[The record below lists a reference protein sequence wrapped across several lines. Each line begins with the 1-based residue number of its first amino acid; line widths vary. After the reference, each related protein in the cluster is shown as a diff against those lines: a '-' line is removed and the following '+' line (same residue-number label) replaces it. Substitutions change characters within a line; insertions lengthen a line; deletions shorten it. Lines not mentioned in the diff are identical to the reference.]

1 MLRKALGKLLQSG
14 IENPFVDKVLN
25 VAFGRPSAGAA
36 QETRR
41 PAEARSVPAGW
52 PAVTMPV
59 TEEPPIPEGLVQPLP
74 VQKLQGQPSTGAAAS
89 SATAAPTPRRLRV
102 RYEAPPP
109 KADPETLGIVA
120 QTTPDNRQCAFTLE
134 RPVLS
139 GLSWRFVDAAAASAS
154 PFARAL
160 FEQPEVAWVQVHH
173 DLVTIARRSGKDGD
187 WLPLAQSLGA
197 RIRAAVGAGLPVLSD
212 EQLAL
217 IPAPSVLR
225 STIEGIIEAEVNPG
239 LAAHS
244 GNVTLRDVR
253 GNALY
258 LEMGGGCQGC
268 SAAALTLKVGIY
280 NAFRA
285 QVPGVGVIYDLTDH
299 TAGTAPYFTDPV
311 ADVGAPT

>member
-14 IENPFVDKVLN
+14 IENSIVDKMLN
-25 VAFGRPSAGAA
+25 VAFGRRSASATEQQA
-36 QETRR
+36 VRR
-41 PAEARSVPAGW
+41 PVESRTVPVGW
-52 PAVTMPV
+52 PAVTLPV
-59 TEEPPIPEGLVQPLP
+59 TEEPPIPEGLLQPLP
-74 VQKLQGQPSTGAAAS
+74 LQKLQGQGPTPPRTSMP
-89 SATAAPTPRRLRV
+89 APPRRLRV
-102 RYEAPPP
+102 RFDAPAP
-109 KADPETLGIVA
+109 KADPHDVGIVA
-120 QTTPDNRQCAFTLE
+120 QATPDNRQCAFMLE
-134 RPVLS
+134 RPVLT

-187 WLPLAQSLGA
+187 WLPLAESLGA
-197 RIRAAVGAGLPVLSD
+197 RIRAAMGAGLPVLTE
-212 EQLAL
+212 EQRAV
-217 IPAPSVLR
+217 IPTPSVLR
-225 STIEGIIEAEVNPG
+225 TTIEGIIEAEVNPG

-299 TAGTAPYFTDPV
+299 TAGTAPYFTEPV